1 LFENPQFFPPFF
13 PLSRAHSTGLA
24 RKNLDIF
31 CPLKEK
37 LDAQVKGQ
45 KMSKFFLARSIEW
58 ARERGKKGGKNWERG
73 KGVIKQG
80 LSDW

>member
-1 LFENPQFFPPFF
+1 M
-13 PLSRAHSTGLA
+13 
-24 RKNLDIF
+24 
-31 CPLKEK
+31 
-37 LDAQVKGQ
+37 DAQVKGQ
-45 KMSKFFLARSIEW
+45 KMSKFFLARSVEW